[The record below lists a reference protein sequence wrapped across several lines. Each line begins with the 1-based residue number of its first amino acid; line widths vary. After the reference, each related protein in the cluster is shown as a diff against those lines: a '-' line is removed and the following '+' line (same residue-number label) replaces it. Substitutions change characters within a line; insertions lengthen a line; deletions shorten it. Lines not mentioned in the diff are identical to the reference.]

1 MKLTTTNNRK
11 GFTLVELLVVIA
23 IIVALAAMAT
33 PAIFKALGWA
43 AMAESVSNGRQI
55 KLIMDSFAMD
65 NDGVYP
71 SEENADFYQS
81 GPTDT
86 SNGLFKQLFASGN
99 TNSEKIFWVKGSK
112 VCNQKRPDDVT
123 TEGGVFA
130 VGKCLEAGDNGWAY
144 VQDQT
149 NVDNPSR
156 PLIFDSPP
164 TAAGLTFDPE
174 LWDKKAI
181 VVRIDGSA
189 STVRLNTTNQLMD
202 NDNKQLLTN
211 ASEVWGSSD
220 ITPRIAYPLKSPRSN

>member
-1 MKLTTTNNRK
+1 M
-11 GFTLVELLVVIA
+11 
-23 IIVALAAMAT
+23 
-33 PAIFKALGWA
+33 
-43 AMAESVSNGRQI
+43 
-55 KLIMDSFAMD
+55 
-65 NDGVYP
+65 
-71 SEENADFYQS
+71 
-81 GPTDT
+81 
-86 SNGLFKQLFASGN
+86 
-99 TNSEKIFWVKGSK
+99 
-112 VCNQKRPDDVT
+112 CNQKRPDDVT